1 MNYEYDFED
10 IGLTEDQR
18 KVVEL
23 GMVKIEDISTMIKK
37 TVNERAKKGWE
48 PLYPFSVPLL
58 WFRRI
63 PPTQKR
69 KTK

>member
-1 MNYEYDFED
+1 MNYEYDFHD

-18 KVVEL
+18 RLVDL
-23 GMVKIEDISTMIKK
+23 GMVKVEDISARIKEI
-37 TVNERAKKGWE
+37 VNERAKQGWE
-48 PLYPFSVPLL
+48 PLYPFTVPLL

-69 KTK
+69 KIR